1 MVNGGQVGKIFPSFP
16 NKSTFFLYTTKN
28 MLPLPHA
35 SIPFVAS
42 LALFFL
48 FATACR
54 FDSKPPSTEETG
66 STGSGSTQ
74 TGIPRY
80 VLDVLAYV
88 RTHNEAPNGYV
99 GGRTFENRERRL
111 LQKSPDGK
119 NIRYREWDVLPKIP
133 GQNRGAERLI
143 TGSDKSAY
151 YTKDH
156 YRTFIKIKQ

>member
-1 MVNGGQVGKIFPSFP
+1 MVNGGQVREIPRLFWTKAH
-16 NKSTFFLYTTKN
+16 FFYTARKTCYLCP
-28 MLPLPHA
+28 MLRSLLLA
-35 SIPFVAS
+35 L

-54 FDSKPPSTEETG
+54 SDSKPPITEETG
-66 STGSGSTQ
+66 SMGNGSTQ
-74 TGIPRY
+74 TGVPRY

-88 RTHNEAPNGYV
+88 RIHNEAPDNYV

-111 LQKSPDGK
+111 PQKSPDGK
-119 NIRYREWDVLPKIP
+119 NIRYREWDVLPKIR
-133 GQNRGAERLI
+133 GQNRGAERLV

>member
-1 MVNGGQVGKIFPSFP
+1 
-16 NKSTFFLYTTKN
+16 
-28 MLPLPHA
+28 MLRSLLL
-35 SIPFVAS
+35 AS

-66 STGSGSTQ
+66 STGGGSTQ

-88 RTHNEAPNGYV
+88 RTHNEAPNNYV

-111 LQKSPDGK
+111 PQKSPDGK
-119 NIRYREWDVLPKIP
+119 NIRYREWDVLPKIQ